1 MNQYQSFTSHI
12 KEKLQMGNS
21 LTSRL
26 HTFKQG
32 VSYFLFHDPVC
43 TQTYLCIIEMF
54 KEAVL
59 LHLNAYFPLY
69 LFFNKIRSVTQYIG
83 FMSCWV

>member
-12 KEKLQMGNS
+12 KEKLQVGNS
-21 LTSRL
+21 LASRL
-26 HTFKQG
+26 YTFKQG
-32 VSYFLFHDPVC
+32 VSYFFFCDPVC
-43 TQTYLCIIEMF
+43 TQTYLYVTEML

-59 LHLNAYFPLY
+59 LHLNAYFLLY
-69 LFFNKIRSVTQYIG
+69 FFFNKIQSVTQYIG